1 MRASAVK
8 AAALLQWIR
17 ETRAECVLKEAAHLA
32 RALPQL
38 CSIYP
43 GSGLAADISLGAAN
57 GVRAVVYVQRQL
69 AAMPQLRPLVLVVK
83 AFLRQ
88 NNLNEA
94 RISLTSV
101 CSR

>member
-1 MRASAVK
+1 MSAK
-8 AAALLQWIR
+8 CHGMHRFAGFQAL
-17 ETRAECVLKEAAHLA
+17 TRSCTVW
-32 RALPQL
+32 
-38 CSIYP
+38 S

-88 NNLNEA
+88 HNLNEA
-94 RISLTSV
+94 RILLTAV
-101 CSR
+101 CTRQRSTVAHWSSSGFE